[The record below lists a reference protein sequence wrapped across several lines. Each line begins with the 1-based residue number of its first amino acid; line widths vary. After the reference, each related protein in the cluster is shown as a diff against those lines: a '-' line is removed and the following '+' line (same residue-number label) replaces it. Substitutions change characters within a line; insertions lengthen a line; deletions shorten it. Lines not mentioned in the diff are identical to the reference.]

1 VNEYLQTNDP
11 NIFAIGEIAEFKGNL
26 YGITSAAEEQ
36 ARVLAAYLHGNTMS
50 FYSGSVLMNLL
61 KFPGIDL
68 CSIGLST
75 IPDDSVEY
83 EEVVFL
89 DRAERYYK
97 KCIVKGDVLV
107 GAILMGDKAEFTE
120 FRKLIV
126 QKTELAGLRKKLL
139 RTGKASEPML
149 GKMICSCNNVG
160 EENIRNTIKNG
171 CTDLDSVCEKSGAGL
186 GCGSCRP
193 EIKEIL
199 KEVSESVLI
208 S

>member
-1 VNEYLQTNDP
+1 
-11 NIFAIGEIAEFKGNL
+11 
-26 YGITSAAEEQ
+26 
-36 ARVLAAYLHGNTMS
+36 MS

-75 IPDDSVEY
+75 IPDDSVDY

-126 QKTELAGLRKKLL
+126 QKTELAGLRKTLL
-139 RTGKASEPML
+139 RTGKASQPML

-160 EENIRNTIKNG
+160 EGNILKVIEKG
-171 CTDLDSVCEKSGAGL
+171 STDLDSVCEKSGAGL

-193 EIKEIL
+193 EIKKIL
-199 KEVSESVLI
+199 EDVTQSVLI
-208 S
+208 T